1 MRIRQIKGADIK
13 PGAVLNGTVL
23 MEADL
28 AYQIDNME
36 ALDVWQRQDGA
47 TMISLM
53 SDDNH
58 SILQR
63 TMYLEFRLP
72 N

>member
-1 MRIRQIKGADIK
+1 M
-13 PGAVLNGTVL
+13 LL
-23 MEADL
+23 EADL

-36 ALDVWQRQDGA
+36 ALDVWQDAAGA
-47 TMISLM
+47 SRVTLM

-63 TMYLEFRLP
+63 NILLEFKLLD
-72 N
+72 